1 MTQSI
6 SVLFVGDAEH
16 REFASVAQWLREHS
30 QLAAAPDFAGA
41 LAWLAAAACDPDLIV
56 LAQAWP
62 GQFSPKQIE
71 RLRRL
76 APLARVSELLGSWCE
91 GETRTGRPPGG
102 TLRNY
107 WHQWL
112 PRMAPEFERAA
123 RGERPVWSLPTT
135 ATDDERLMA
144 IAEAAAASAREQQTS
159 APQRGLIA
167 ILLRNAAMAQALCD
181 ACPGRGYASIWLPQG
196 RGTYLAG
203 VRAAIWD
210 APPAIESW
218 AQELANVGRDLKG
231 APIIALAGFPRK
243 EDIERLCAAGASAVV
258 SKPFLL
264 DDLFWQV
271 ERLGAPA
278 NGSG

>member
-1 MTQSI
+1 MMLRPV
-6 SVLFVGDAEH
+6 SVLFVGDSE
-16 REFASVAQWLREHS
+16 RTEFASIFQWLRDHS
-30 QLAAAPDFAGA
+30 QVASAPDFP
-41 LAWLAAAACDPDLIV
+41 AAAEQLEAHASDPELIV

-71 RLRRL
+71 RLRRM

-135 ATDDERLMA
+135 ATDDERLLA
-144 IAEAAAASAREQQTS
+144 IADAASHAT
-159 APQRGLIA
+159 APQAPLPTRGLIA

-181 ACPGRGYASIWLPQG
+181 ACPTRGYASIWLPQG

-203 VRAAIWD
+203 VRVAIWD
-210 APPAIESW
+210 APPAVESW
-218 AQELANVGRDLKG
+218 AETLATVQRDLKG
-231 APIIALAGFPRK
+231 APIIALASFPR
-243 EDIERLCAAGASAVV
+243 IEEIARLRAAGAAAVV
-258 SKPFLL
+258 SKPFWL

-271 ERLGAPA
+271 EQL
-278 NGSG
+278 